1 MNPSRVHRRSAVFS
15 NGSTLLLIRSGGTAV
30 PGVHPVWRVP
40 QVSFLTILS
49 ICGAEGW
56 VFNRDSGLSAGV
68 LLNYFNHS
76 IELSGTGESESR
88 HSLSMIPSDSEDHVG

>member
-1 MNPSRVHRRSAVFS
+1 LFFT

-56 VFNRDSGLSAGV
+56 AFNRDSGLSAGV
-68 LLNYFNHS
+68 LLNYSITRSNFQGRERANHD
-76 IELSGTGESESR
+76 IR
-88 HSLSMIPSDSEDHVG
+88 SLYSVRL